1 MHALIH
7 YCLLSSK
14 ISYSF
19 RLMAMK
25 RAPKR
30 ANSDNYLQ
38 FGFTSLVTDGIEKP
52 QCVICLKVLSAESMK
67 PFQLKRHFEK
77 EHPTYKEFHSSREKQ
92 IL

>member
-30 ANSDNYLQ
+30 AYSDNYLQ
-38 FGFTSLVTDGIEKP
+38 FGFASLVTDGIEKP

-67 PFQLKRHFEK
+67 PF
-77 EHPTYKEFHSSREKQ
+77 
-92 IL
+92 

>member
-30 ANSDNYLQ
+30 AYSDNYLQ

-52 QCVICLKVLSAESMK
+52 QCVICLKTQEL
-67 PFQLKRHFEK
+67 QLKRLML
-77 EHPTYKEFHSSREKQ
+77 FHCVLQNVRNL
-92 IL
+92 ILLVKS